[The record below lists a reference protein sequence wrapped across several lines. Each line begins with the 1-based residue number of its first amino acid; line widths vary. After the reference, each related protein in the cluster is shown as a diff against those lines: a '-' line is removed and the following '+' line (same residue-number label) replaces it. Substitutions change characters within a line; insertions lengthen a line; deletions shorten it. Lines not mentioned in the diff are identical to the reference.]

1 MKAAILTAQAWF
13 LDSLDWIRERFR
25 ERFSRDTTN
34 GAKRVLVHE
43 ILSIQVLS
51 AALFGGLAIASLYW
65 GGQWVLQD
73 NYGRWALQWTEELNE
88 LGSPLYLT
96 DDGEALIRL
105 ESFVER
111 YPEIDRV
118 SYFAKDGAALFSVD
132 NRDELRSIQNLD
144 QDQLAEATAVIG
156 GKKPYVM
163 DSDLLNRGLARRL
176 QRSRRRANRG
186 NEDRAARFRGHSSRL
201 CHLP

>member
-1 MKAAILTAQAWF
+1 MSTIETAR
-13 LDSLDWIRERFR
+13 DWILSRFNR
-25 ERFSRDTTN
+25 GKSK
-34 GAKRVLVHE
+34 GAKRVLVNE

-51 AALFGGLAIASLYW
+51 AAIFGGLAIASLYW

-88 LGSPLYLT
+88 LGSPLYLS

-118 SYFAKDGAALFSVD
+118 SYFGRDGTMLFSVENREIVKPAD
-132 NRDELRSIQNLD
+132 NLTADKLD
-144 QDQLAEATAVIG
+144 DAVA
-156 GKKPYVM
+156 VM
-163 DSDLLNRGLARRL
+163 
-176 QRSRRRANRG
+176 G
-186 NEDRAARFRGHSSRL
+186 NKM
-201 CHLP
+201 P